1 MSSMV
6 RTVRSDLSESAV
18 DTSSLLS
25 SNIFIEM
32 ETLTHAVFLVRP
44 LYDLWPNINFLK
56 GELLYF
62 YLLKIKYILKIKSL
76 PRILYLAE
84 MGNF

>member
-1 MSSMV
+1 MA

-32 ETLTHAVFLVRP
+32 ETLTHVVFLVRP

-76 PRILYLAE
+76 ARILYLAE